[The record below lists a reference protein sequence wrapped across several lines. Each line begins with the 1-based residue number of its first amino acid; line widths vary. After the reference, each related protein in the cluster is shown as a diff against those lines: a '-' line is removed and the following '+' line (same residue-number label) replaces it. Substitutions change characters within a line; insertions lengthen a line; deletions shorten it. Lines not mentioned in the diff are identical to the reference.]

1 MEGALD
7 GLLGERAAPREQI
20 RLAYEG
26 GGGVRV
32 QLVEGLGGRETG
44 GLGGGC
50 PGQGLGLLLA
60 ALGVLPGAAV
70 GLDRTDGAAVERL
83 LA

>member
-7 GLLGERAAPREQI
+7 GLLGEGASPGEQI

-32 QLVEGLGGRETG
+32 QLVERLSGRQLR
-44 GLGGGC
+44 GLGGGG
-50 PGQGLGLLLA
+50 PGEGRGLLLA
-60 ALGVLPGAAV
+60 ALGVLPGPAV
-70 GLDRTDGAAVERL
+70 GLDGADRAAVEGL
-83 LA
+83 LP